1 MRTFINQTKPTIWA
15 SDVDVR
21 NNLPENLKP
30 CSIATVKILGTR
42 TQIALREGG
51 AALNLGDPTDD
62 DLPKVVEDL
71 AGLLLKIQ
79 DLTEAELGVSVG
91 HRLWQYTAMASVV
104 HLMSNQLYG
113 LAELEGLTT
122 YK

>member
-1 MRTFINQTKPTIWA
+1 MRNH
-15 SDVDVR
+15 
-21 NNLPENLKP
+21 LPENLKP
-30 CSIATVKILGTR
+30 CWTATTNILGTR

-71 AGLLLKIQ
+71 AGLQEQVQ
-79 DLTEAELGVSVG
+79 DLTKAELGVSVG

-104 HLMSNQLYG
+104 HLMSSKYT
-113 LAELEGLTT
+113 A
-122 YK
+122 